1 MTRKLLLYSYDWA
14 PLVGGVQ
21 TVTTDL
27 ARGICDW
34 WKSHPEDKWEVTLV
48 TQTPAEGM
56 DDSSFPFS
64 IVRRPGLLRLRR
76 LMSAADVVHLAAPT
90 ALPLFLA
97 RLLRK
102 PLAIEHHGFQACCP
116 NGLLF
121 FEPGQIPCP
130 EHFMAGRYKKCV
142 TCNRPG
148 VGLPKTLSLLVMTQM
163 RRWMCNL
170 GGINIVP
177 TTWLGTVL
185 RLRNTLTVYHGVPA
199 VPAGHT
205 PQSFPAVIAFQGR
218 LVSTKGVTILLAAA
232 EQLQSEGLD
241 FRLRIIGDGP
251 ERANLEAQAGKL
263 RRGTVSFVGYVPP
276 ERFEKI
282 LADVSIVVMPSL
294 GGEVFGL
301 VVAENM
307 LRSKA
312 LVVSDIG
319 ALKEVVGDA
328 GLVAPTGSS
337 SELAAALRRLL
348 ENPAQASALGSQ
360 ARERALA
367 LFRIDKMVERH
378 LEIYKMLLN

>member
-27 ARGICDW
+27 ARGVCDW
-34 WKSHPEDKWEVTLV
+34 SKTHPEEAWEVTLV
-48 TQTPAEGM
+48 TQTPSEGM

-76 LMSAADVVHLAAPT
+76 IMSAADVVHLAAPT

-121 FEPGQIPCP
+121 FEPTQSPCP
-130 EHFMAGRYKKCV
+130 EHFMAGRYRKCV
-142 TCNRPG
+142 ACNRAG
-148 VGLPKTLSLLVMTQM
+148 AGLPRTISLLGMTQL
-163 RRWMCNL
+163 RRWMCNW

-177 TTWLGTVL
+177 TAWLGTVL
-185 RLRNTLTVYHGVPA
+185 RLRNTVTVYHGVPE
-199 VPAGHT
+199 VRTGHT
-205 PQSFPAVIAFQGR
+205 PQNSPAVIAFQGR
-218 LVSTKGVTILLAAA
+218 LVSTKGVSILLAAVR
-232 EQLQSEGLD
+232 QLQSEGLD
-241 FRLRIIGDGP
+241 FHLRIIGDGP
-251 ERANLEAQAGKL
+251 ERATLESQAGKL
-263 RRGTVSFVGYVPP
+263 RPGTVSFVGYVPP
-276 ERFEKI
+276 EQFERV
-282 LADVSIVVMPSL
+282 LADVSIVVTPSL

-319 ALKEVVGDA
+319 ALKEVVGEA

-337 SELAAALRRLL
+337 SELATALRRLL
-348 ENPAQASALGSQ
+348 ENPAQASALGAR
-360 ARERALA
+360 ARERAMA
-367 LFRIDKMVERH
+367 TFQIDKMVEKH
-378 LEIYKMLLN
+378 LEIYGMLLK